1 MGYVAF
7 LGGPPFLGFL
17 ADAIGLPSALATICL
32 AAAIVVALGGRPYR
46 EERAARMRA
55 RVGAA

>member
-17 ADAIGLPSALATICL
+17 ADAIGLPGALATICL
-32 AAAIVVALGGRPYR
+32 AAATVVALGGRPYR
-46 EERAARMRA
+46 ARDRTAVRSRA
-55 RVGAA
+55 